1 MAQKSRV
8 TGSPPPNKK
17 VPGPDDYMIGFYQ
30 NFKENALAMI
40 NRWLYITN
48 LLNSFY
54 EASKI

>member
-1 MAQKSRV
+1 MEQKSRV

-40 NRWLYITN
+40 NR
-48 LLNSFY
+48 
-54 EASKI
+54 